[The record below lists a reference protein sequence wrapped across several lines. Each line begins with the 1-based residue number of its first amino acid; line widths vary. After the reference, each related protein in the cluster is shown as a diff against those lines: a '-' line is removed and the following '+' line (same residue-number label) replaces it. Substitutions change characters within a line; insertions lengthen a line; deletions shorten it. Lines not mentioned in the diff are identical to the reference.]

1 MKLETRKLKLEKGIC
16 AAGVAIL
23 FLCTSCALLP
33 LPEHQTETPDRFSLH
48 SGGTVDSTNRWWT
61 TFQSLE
67 LNALVDEALTNSPG
81 ILQAWARLRQAEA
94 IAVKAG
100 AARWPSLTAEASGS
114 SRQNQTTRNS
124 IESYS
129 LGLTAAYELDLW
141 GRVHSAASAAA
152 LDREASREQFST
164 AAMTLASQTALRWI
178 GLIAL
183 QQQADLIRSQRES
196 NRDSLELVELR
207 FRRSQ
212 ASALDVFQQRQTVAA
227 TEALLPQIEL
237 SQQVQR
243 NELAAL
249 LGRSDFQTLEISS
262 ANLPTLGNLPGVG
275 IPAAVLDNRPDVRQ
289 ARLKLRAAD
298 WQVRAA
304 RADLL
309 PAIRLSASAEYSN
322 ARFSD
327 LFDDWYANLI
337 GSITGPVFEGG
348 RRKAE
353 VDRTRAV
360 AEERVATYRE
370 TVLTAIKEV
379 ENALVSEMRQREYTD
394 RLDEQLAAARRS
406 YEESVNRYR
415 NGLIE
420 YTTVLVQ
427 LNSLQRLERTR
438 VSAQQ
443 DLLGYRIDLYRALGG
458 SWPEELN
465 F

>member
-1 MKLETRKLKLEKGIC
+1 MKFEIGNLKWEMGVV
-16 AAGVAIL
+16 AGSL
-23 FLCTSCALLP
+23 LCSSCALWP
-33 LPEHQTETPDRFSLH
+33 LPKHAVEAPEQFSLR
-48 SGGTVDSTNRWWT
+48 SAGTVDSTNRWWQS
-61 TFQSLE
+61 FHSLE
-67 LNALVDEALTNSPG
+67 LDALVDEALTNSPG
-81 ILQAWARLRQAEA
+81 IQQAWARLAQAEA

-100 AARWPSLTAEASGS
+100 AARWPSLTADVSGS

-129 LGLTAAYELDLW
+129 LGLTASYELDLW
-141 GRVHSAASAAA
+141 GRVHSVASAAA

-183 QQQADLIRSQRES
+183 QQQADLIHSQLQA

-212 ASALDVFQQRQTVAA
+212 ASALDVFQQRQTVAG
-227 TEALLPQIEL
+227 TEALLPQIAR
-237 SQQVQR
+237 SQEVQR

-249 LGRSDFQTLEISS
+249 LGRSDFQTLEIS
-262 ANLPTLGNLPGVG
+262 AEKLPTLGKLPGIG

-337 GSITGPVFEGG
+337 GGITGPVFEGG

-360 AEERVATYRE
+360 AQERVAAYRE

-379 ENALVSEMRQREYTD
+379 ENALVSETRQREYTD
-394 RLDEQLAAARRS
+394 RLDEQLAAARKS

-427 LNSLQRLERTR
+427 LNSLQQLERSR